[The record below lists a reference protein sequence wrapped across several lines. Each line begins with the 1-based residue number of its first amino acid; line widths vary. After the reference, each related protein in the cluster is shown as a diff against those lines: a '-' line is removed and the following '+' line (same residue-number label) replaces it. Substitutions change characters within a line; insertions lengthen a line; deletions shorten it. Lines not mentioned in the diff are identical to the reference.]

1 MLHQCNHFLYNRQIG
16 RTGGRFLIMHE
27 YIDFMGQQ
35 LILGLILYKQNPVD
49 KISEIDLINWH
60 TYALYMYSVCT
71 TFMIHA
77 RINHMCGQRDR
88 LQCTKVSS
96 ILAWNRLKKSVG

>member
-49 KISEIDLINWH
+49 KISEIDLLTGIH
-60 TYALYMYSVCT
+60 MHCICTVSALRS
-71 TFMIHA
+71 
-77 RINHMCGQRDR
+77 
-88 LQCTKVSS
+88 
-96 ILAWNRLKKSVG
+96 